1 MKHVV
6 TIILA
11 LVILAGM
18 APGAA
23 EESGFDETLLAGM
36 AYRNIGP
43 FRAGGWVSDIAVP
56 EKPQKAHLYTMVVAT
71 RSGGLWKTTN
81 NGTTFEPIFDDQS
94 VSSIGA
100 VTLAPSNPEIVWVGT
115 GGADNARST
124 YYGDGV
130 YKSTDGGKTWKNV
143 GLEDSHHIARIV
155 IHPDDPNVVY
165 VAAMGHLFSG
175 NEERGVFK
183 TEDGGETWTRV
194 LYVNEKVGAIDLVM
208 NRRQPDTLY
217 GAMYEKYRY
226 PWHFEEG
233 GPESGIYKT
242 TNGGSDW
249 TRLTEGLPTGKIG
262 RIGIDVYRANPAI
275 LYAVVENANP
285 RPATEEELEEDRRR
299 GREPRER
306 VIGGEVYRSE
316 DAGASWHKVNKPED
330 DVGGKAAYSFNQ
342 IRIDPKDDQKVYVNT
357 VTLANTTDGGKT
369 WYDIDWPP
377 KRVFPKMFG
386 DVRTMWIDPENSDR
400 IILGSDGGIQL
411 SYDGGKTSDFYENIP
426 LGEIYALDV
435 DMEDPYN
442 VYAGLQDHE
451 SWKGP
456 SNSWSGKVSLE
467 DWVTV
472 GTGDGMYNKVDPTDS
487 RWVYNTS
494 QHGDHYRV
502 DQKLGTRKRIMP
514 ERTEGGSYRFTWNT
528 PIHLSPHNSQIIY
541 TGGQCLLRSL
551 DRGDHW
557 EEISPDLT
565 TNDPIKIAGRGHIQY
580 CTITT
585 ISESPV
591 LPGVIW
597 VGTDDGRVHVT
608 RNHGADW
615 TELTGRIHAI
625 GGPEEFW
632 VSRVHTSSTDAG
644 TAYVTKSGYR
654 RDDFRPFVFKTTD
667 YGETWSAITDGLP
680 GRPVN
685 VIFEDRKNPNL
696 LFLGNDMGIY
706 VSIDAGKRWVA
717 MKGNMPTVPVH
728 DLVVHPRE
736 NDLVAGTYGRSIWIT
751 DVTVLQEMNDELLAK
766 NAHLFEIESKPGR
779 EMEAWGNYELY
790 GDRHITTPNEPV
802 GLVINYYL
810 KEKVESEVTLSV
822 SDPYGAA
829 IRKLEATGEAGL
841 NRVVWDLEDQDEK
854 KVSPGEF
861 VVTLELG
868 DTKLSRRARVR

>member
-6 TIILA
+6 MIILA
-11 LVILAGM
+11 LTTLAGF
-18 APGAA
+18 AVAA
-23 EESGFDETLLAGM
+23 EEIGFDESLLASVE
-36 AYRNIGP
+36 YRNIGP

-56 EKPQKAHLYTMVVAT
+56 EKPQTAHLYTMYVAT
-71 RSGGLWKTTN
+71 RSGGLFKTTN

-94 VSSIGA
+94 VSSIGDVA
-100 VTLAPSNPEIVWVGT
+100 LAPSNPEIVWVGT

-130 YKSTDGGKTWKNV
+130 YKSTDGGKTWTHM

-155 IHPDDPNVVY
+155 IHPEDSNVVY
-165 VAAMGHLFSG
+165 VAAMGRLFSS

-183 TEDGGETWTRV
+183 TVDGGETWTRV
-194 LYVNEKVGAIDLVM
+194 LYVNENVGAIDLVL
-208 NRRQPDTLY
+208 NRDRPDVVY

-226 PWHFEEG
+226 PWHFEVG

-242 TNGGSDW
+242 TNGGTDW

-262 RIGIDVYRANPAI
+262 RIGIDVYRADPDI
-275 LYAVVENANP
+275 LYAVVENARP
-285 RPATEEELEEDRRR
+285 RPATEEEIEEDRRR

-306 VIGGEVYRSE
+306 VIGGEVYRSD
-316 DAGASWHKVNKPED
+316 DAGASWHKMNKPED

-342 IRIDPKDDQKVYVNT
+342 IRIDPNDDQKVYVNT
-357 VTLANTTDGGKT
+357 STLANTTDGGKT

-472 GTGDGMYNKVDPTDS
+472 GTGDGMYNQVDKTDS

-494 QHGDHYRV
+494 NHGYHYRV
-502 DQKLGTRKRIMP
+502 DQKRGTRKLIMP
-514 ERTEGGSYRFTWNT
+514 ERAEGEPYRFTWNT

-557 EEISPDLT
+557 EEVSPDLT
-565 TNDPIKIAGRGHIQY
+565 TNDPVKVAGRGNIQY

-591 LPGVIW
+591 RPGVIW

-615 TELTGRIHAI
+615 TELTGRIHEL
-625 GGPEEFW
+625 GGREEYW
-632 VSRVHTSSTDAG
+632 VSRVHASSTDAG

-654 RDDFRPFVFKTTD
+654 RDDFRPFVFKTID
-667 YGETWSAITDGLP
+667 YGETWSVITDGLP

-685 VIFEDRKNPNL
+685 VIFEDRKNPDL

-706 VSIDAGKRWVA
+706 VSIDAGKQWVA

-751 DVTVLQEMNDELLAK
+751 DVTVLQEMNNELLAK
-766 NAHLFEIESKPGR
+766 NAHLFEIESKPARG
-779 EMEAWGNYELY
+779 MEAWGNYELY
-790 GDRHITTPNEPV
+790 GDRHITTANEPV

-810 KEKVESEVTLSV
+810 KEKVDGDVTLSV
-822 SDPYGAA
+822 SDPYGTA
-829 IRKLEATGEAGL
+829 IRKLEATTDVGL

-854 KVSPGEF
+854 KVTPGEF
-861 VVTLELG
+861 VINLEIG
-868 DTKLSRRARVR
+868 DTRLSQKARVRE